1 MAYPAKRV
9 TLWFQDEARVGQKGR
24 LCHRWWLKGQRPPGL
39 CDHRFDWTYIF
50 AAAQPATGDA
60 FALVLPEVSTEAMDL
75 FLAEFSKTLPPD
87 EHALMVVDG
96 AGWHTSK
103 TLANP
108 RQHHTRAPAA
118 ILAGTQPGRTHMV
131 VPAGT
136 LPLAL
141 RLAGPTRHRP
151 GLLRGLERSRR
162 RNRPDQEPLFPA
174 LDQKGHLVGSPVSQ
188 PRSHH

>member
-1 MAYPAKRV
+1 MTATRIAHPAKRV

-75 FLAEFSKTLPPD
+75 FLAEFSKTLAPD
-87 EHALMVVDG
+87 EHALMVIDG

-103 TLANP
+103 SLLVPDNITLVRLPPYSPELNP
-108 RQHHTRAPAA
+108 VERIWLFLRERFLSGHVPPSGVAA
-118 ILAGTQPGRTHMV
+118 FAWG
-131 VPAGT
+131 
-136 LPLAL
+136 
-141 RLAGPTRHRP
+141 
-151 GLLRGLERSRR
+151 
-162 RNRPDQEPLFPA
+162 
-174 LDQKGHLVGSPVSQ
+174 
-188 PRSHH
+188 